1 MSNWAYQSASELAR
15 AIRDKKTSATDLLEY
30 FLARNA
36 KHGPKINA
44 VVIQQADKARARA
57 READAA
63 LARGEFWGALHGVP
77 MTVKESYNVAG
88 LPTTWG
94 APAFKD
100 NVASESAV
108 VVERLESAGAIV
120 FGKSNVPLLLMDFQ
134 SYNEV
139 YGTTNNPY
147 DFKRNV
153 GGSSGGSAAALA
165 AGLTGLEAGSDIGG
179 SIRNPAHYCGVYG
192 HKPTWNIVPMRGHSL
207 GNVTAPDI
215 SVVGPLA
222 RSAEDLRLALDI
234 VAGADVW
241 HAPGWK
247 LDLPEPKSK
256 SLKDY
261 RLGVWLDCPISPVDG
276 AVGARLQ
283 AAVDAVAKSG
293 AKIVTN
299 PKLPVEPE
307 DGFDL
312 FFQLLYGALAGR
324 LADEPYQRAL
334 ERVAAL
340 APDDR
345 SFRARE
351 IRGNTQRHR
360 DWAQANEKRNRLR
373 LAWRA
378 FFKDYDALLCPIAG
392 VTAFPHDHS
401 PSQHERRLPVNGKPR
416 PYLEQLFW
424 AGFFGVSLLPATV
437 APTGALTKDGLP
449 VGLQIVGPEYG
460 DRTTIEI
467 ARLLAREIGGFVP
480 PKGFD

>member
-1 MSNWAYQSASELAR
+1 MTEWAYKSASELAR
-15 AIRDKKTSATDLLEY
+15 AVRDRKTSAAELLDY
-30 FLARNA
+30 YLARNA
-36 KHGPKINA
+36 KYGAKINA
-44 VVIQQADKARARA
+44 IVVQQADKARARA
-57 READAA
+57 RAADAA
-63 LARGEFWGALHGVP
+63 LARGEIWGPLHGVP

-100 NVASESAV
+100 NVPDESAV
-108 VVERLESAGAIV
+108 LVQRLEAAGAVV

-134 SYNEV
+134 SYNEI

-147 DFKRNV
+147 DTKRIC

-165 AGLTGLEAGSDIGG
+165 AGLTGLESGSDIGG

-207 GNVTAPDI
+207 GNVTPPDI

-222 RSAEDLRLALDI
+222 RSAEDLRLSLDI

-241 HAPGWK
+241 HAPGWR
-247 LDLPEPKSK
+247 LDLPEPKSR

-261 RLGVWLDCPISPVDG
+261 RLAVWLDSPISPVDG

-283 AAVDAVAKSG
+283 AAVDAAAKAG
-293 AKIVTN
+293 ATIVTN
-299 PKLPVEPE
+299 AKLPVDPAE
-307 DGFDL
+307 GFDL
-312 FFQLLYGALAGR
+312 FFQMLYGALVGR
-324 LADEPYQRAL
+324 MPDEAYNRAL
-334 ERVAAL
+334 EKL
-340 APDDR
+340 ATLDPTDR
-345 SFRARE
+345 GFRAHE

-360 DWAQANEKRNRLR
+360 DWAQGNEKRNRLR
-373 LAWRA
+373 LAWRK
-378 FFKDYDALLCPIAG
+378 FFGEVDALLCPTAG
-392 VTAFPHDHS
+392 VAAFPHDHS
-401 PSQHERRLPVNGKPR
+401 PSQHDRRLPIDGKPR
-416 PYLEQLFW
+416 AYLEQLFW
-424 AGFFGVSLLPATV
+424 AGFFGVALLPSTI

-467 ARLLAREIGGFVP
+467 ARLLAKEIGGFVP
-480 PKGFD
+480 PKGYD